1 MIARI
6 ARALVVLL
14 TLASLPSLAAAQQP
28 RPSQA
33 QVDRMSGPLIGL
45 RGSYDFDNKIG
56 GYGLQARFPID
67 WNLQFA
73 PSLDAYARNGS
84 TTLQG
89 NVDLIATGRGGWFY
103 VGGGLAIIKAQGLDA
118 KFGANI
124 YPGVDLPALFD
135 TPVRPF
141 VEARWTFWEGNTPFR
156 LVVGLNYP
164 FGAR

>member
-1 MIARI
+1 MTARI
-6 ARALVVLL
+6 ARALVACLA
-14 TLASLPSLAAAQQP
+14 LASLPTAGVAQQP
-28 RPSQA
+28 RPAQA

-45 RGSYDFDNKIG
+45 RGSYDFDNKIA

-73 PSLDAYARNGS
+73 PSLDAYAKNGS

-103 VGGGLAIIKAQGLDA
+103 IGGGLAIIKPQGTDA
-118 KFGANI
+118 KYGANI

-141 VEARWTFWEGNTPFR
+141 VEARWTFWDGNTPFR
-156 LVVGLNYP
+156 FAFGLNYP